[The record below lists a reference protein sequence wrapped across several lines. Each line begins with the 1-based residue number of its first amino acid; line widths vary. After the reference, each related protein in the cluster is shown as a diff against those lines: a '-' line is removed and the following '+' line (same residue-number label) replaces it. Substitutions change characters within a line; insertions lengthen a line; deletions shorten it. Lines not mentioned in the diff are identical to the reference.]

1 MFHPTTAA
9 ATKAEV
15 LQSSQAKEGTIRVV
29 LATTALGLGIHI
41 RGLRT
46 VIHLG
51 SRSIEQYLQ
60 EMGRAGRDVSASSFV
75 LLWNRLWCKSAS
87 QDMKAFLENS
97 SNRCQRYPNIW
108 GSIA

>member
-15 LQSSQAKEGTIRVV
+15 LQLLEAKEGTIRVV
-29 LATTALGLGIHI
+29 LATTALRLGIDI

-51 SRSIEQYLQ
+51 YLDLLNNIY
-60 EMGRAGRDVSASSFV
+60 RKWVV
-75 LLWNRLWCKSAS
+75 LDETSVLAHPFCSGIGFGAKV
-87 QDMKAFLENS
+87 QVKT
-97 SNRCQRYPNIW
+97 
-108 GSIA
+108 